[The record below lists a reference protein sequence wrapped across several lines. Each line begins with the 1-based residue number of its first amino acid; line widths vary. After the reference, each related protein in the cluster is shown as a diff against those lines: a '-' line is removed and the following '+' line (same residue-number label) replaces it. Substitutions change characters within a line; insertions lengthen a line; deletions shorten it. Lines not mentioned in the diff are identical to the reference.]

1 MNKIIEFFYYK
12 DFIELKDKNNELEL
26 FIEREKSNK
35 FQIENE
41 HTELKNKLRKYKESQ
56 LSNRKNQEISL
67 RYKSQINDIFTEMQI
82 LRSQLE
88 DSKEVQKKQDE
99 LIESLKL
106 EIEINSKKG
115 EKIVIKFF

>member
-1 MNKIIEFFYYK
+1 VNKIIEFFYYK

>member
-1 MNKIIEFFYYK
+1 
-12 DFIELKDKNNELEL
+12 
-26 FIEREKSNK
+26 
-35 FQIENE
+35 
-41 HTELKNKLRKYKESQ
+41 
-56 LSNRKNQEISL
+56 
-67 RYKSQINDIFTEMQI
+67 MQI

-88 DSKEVQKKQDE
+88 DSKEVQKKQDD

>member
-1 MNKIIEFFYYK
+1 
-12 DFIELKDKNNELEL
+12 L

-88 DSKEVQKKQDE
+88 DSKEVQKKQDD

-115 EKIVIKFF
+115 EKIVIKFL